1 MIAGT
6 LCPVWNSRSAEV
18 FLTVLH
24 ERGLL
29 FHPEDDAEDCLQ
41 YHELAP
47 VAMSAIKA
55 GMAACWEHLP
65 DPCETALRIMNE
77 GEAFAE

>member
-6 LCPVWNSRSAEV
+6 FRPVWDARSAKA

-29 FHPEDDAEDCLQ
+29 FHPEDDADDCLRQ
-41 YHELAP
+41 HDLAP
-47 VAMSAIKA
+47 VQMAAIKA
-55 GMAACWEHLP
+55 GMAASWEHLP
-65 DPCETALRIMNE
+65 DPCETALRILRE
-77 GEAFAE
+77 RD